1 DVFVAGSYIYG
12 AENPV
17 GQIERLKEALD

>member
-1 DVFVAGSYIYG
+1 VAGSYIYG

-17 GQIERLKEALD
+17 GQIVRLKEALK

>member
-1 DVFVAGSYIYG
+1 VAGSYIYG